1 MDEGLPAST
10 HVSLPVSFTELVISC
25 ACPLARL
32 KLNDSSNPDPWLLTT
47 KRPSDE
53 ELYVLEQATKK
64 AINSSAPAPRRP
76 APSHLQMRENL
87 NPFMYQESAG
97 RANSR
102 TDNWNQT
109 DVQKLP
115 AR

>member
-64 AINSSAPAPRRP
+64 AINSSAPAPS
-76 APSHLQMRENL
+76 SHANGFDILRLISVCGLRSMQACARAGAS
-87 NPFMYQESAG
+87 SA
-97 RANSR
+97 SS
-102 TDNWNQT
+102 
-109 DVQKLP
+109 
-115 AR
+115 